1 MTKEELLKVYL
12 SDNIVKEK
20 NYLKNID
27 VDKIKW
33 SDKDSSPLVTVI
45 KLAIEG
51 EVSQESN
58 GVTIRKINQLLNS

>member
-20 NYLKNID
+20 NYLKNED
-27 VDKIKW
+27 VNKIKW
-33 SDKDSSPLVTVI
+33 SDKDSSPLVTII

-51 EVSQESN
+51 ELSQESN

>member
-12 SDNIVKEK
+12 SDDIVKEK
-20 NYLKNID
+20 NYLNNVP
-27 VDKIKW
+27 VDRTKW
-33 SDKDSSPLVTVI
+33 SDKDTSNLVTII

-51 EVSQESN
+51 EVSRDSN

>member
-27 VDKIKW
+27 ADKIKW